1 MMNFH
6 RLSLC
11 MIVKDEEEHIG
22 KCLNSI
28 KGVVDEMIIV
38 DTGSSDRTVE
48 ICKSFGAQVF
58 EFPWNG
64 SFSAARNYGLDR
76 ATGDWILWLDA
87 DEEVDASDVYKL
99 RDVLYSHDNILS
111 IHLINYYGD
120 ESDPNKTFDIAHS
133 RLFKNHKGFKFMYD
147 IHEMLN
153 ANDILPESE
162 VNQIKTVPI
171 KVYHYGYLESVS
183 NNKKKFERNLSM
195 LEDALKKEDHN
206 PWTHYHIASE
216 YYRVKQYDKAFDYVN
231 RAILDFLKQLLTPPS
246 LLYRLKY
253 SILISSGSINGAW
266 PSIDKVTLLYPD
278 YVDLHFYK
286 GIILLSKSRYI
297 EALEV
302 FDHCLEMGEDNLQYL
317 TLKGVGSFQAL
328 FYKGCCLEQLG
339 QIEAAAICYAKAA
352 SLSRTFVSPVDALRK
367 LKMSY
372 QDLFGQLAE
381 DCDDEAL
388 IATILSKNTHKNK
401 EL

>member
-1 MMNFH
+1 MEFQ

-11 MIVKDEEEHIG
+11 MIVKDEEKYIG
-22 KCLNSI
+22 NCLNSV
-28 KGVVDEMIIV
+28 KGVVDEIIIV
-38 DTGSSDRTVE
+38 DTGSSDQTVE

-64 SFSAARNYGLDR
+64 SFSAARNYGLER

-99 RDVLYSHDNILS
+99 RDVLYSDDSILS
-111 IHLINYYGD
+111 IHLVNYYG
-120 ESDPNKTFDIAHS
+120 EEPDPTKTFDISHA
-133 RLFKNHKGFKFMYD
+133 RLLKNHIGFKFMYD

-153 ANDILPESE
+153 VSEVLPELDVS
-162 VNQIKTVPI
+162 QIKTMPI
-171 KVYHYGYLESVS
+171 KVYHYGYLNPVNE
-183 NNKKKFERNLSM
+183 NKKKFERNLGM
-195 LEDALKKEDHN
+195 LKDALKEKDHN

-216 YYRVKQYDKAFDYVN
+216 YARVKQYDKAFEHVN
-231 RAILDFLKQLLTPPS
+231 HAILDFLKQLTTPPA
-246 LLYRLKY
+246 LVYRLKY
-253 SILISSGSINGAW
+253 TILISSGSIEGAW
-266 PSIDKVTLLYPD
+266 PSIDKATLLYPD

-286 GIILLSKSRYI
+286 GVILLFKNLYT

-339 QIEAAAICYAKAA
+339 QIEEAAICYAKAA
-352 SLSRTFVSPVDALRK
+352 DLSNTFVSPVDALRK
-367 LKMSY
+367 LIKKH
-372 QDLFGQLAE
+372 QDLFGQLTD
-381 DCDDEAL
+381 DCDDEVL
-388 IATILSKNTHKNK
+388 ITTILSRNIPKNNK
-401 EL
+401 L